1 MEILCVCP
9 ANCVTGGPECIHE
22 FVSELNK
29 QVGVHARIWYWD
41 ISSYPPQP
49 EEYRHYGCDYVTD
62 LPEGYDDV
70 LIVPEIWAN
79 RIMDYPQCKRAV
91 YWLGLDA
98 YAGWT
103 PAPERGKI
111 LEDEDVVH
119 ITQSAY
125 AYSFLKLMGVKHL
138 VMCTDFVNPAFY
150 EEYEEEERNNV
161 VLYNPAKATPFMHE
175 IIAACP
181 GIEWKPIQGMRRA
194 EVINTMRHSK
204 LYVDF
209 GEFPGRERM
218 PREAVL
224 CGCCIIT
231 SKIGSAYY
239 YKDFFHDYKF
249 DSKPGHMWAIIRK
262 IQYVLDH
269 YEECRKDFDLFRIML
284 RDDKEKVGAQCADV
298 IMALEEIQH
307 EVQYNHTGA

>member
-1 MEILCVCP
+1 
-9 ANCVTGGPECIHE
+9 
-22 FVSELNK
+22 
-29 QVGVHARIWYWD
+29 
-41 ISSYPPQP
+41 
-49 EEYRHYGCDYVTD
+49 
-62 LPEGYDDV
+62 
-70 LIVPEIWAN
+70 
-79 RIMDYPQCKRAV
+79 
-91 YWLGLDA
+91 
-98 YAGWT
+98 
-103 PAPERGKI
+103 
-111 LEDEDVVH
+111 
-119 ITQSAY
+119 
-125 AYSFLKLMGVKHL
+125 
-138 VMCTDFVNPAFY
+138 MCTDFVNPAFY

-161 VLYNPAKATPFMHE
+161 VVYNPAKATPFMHE